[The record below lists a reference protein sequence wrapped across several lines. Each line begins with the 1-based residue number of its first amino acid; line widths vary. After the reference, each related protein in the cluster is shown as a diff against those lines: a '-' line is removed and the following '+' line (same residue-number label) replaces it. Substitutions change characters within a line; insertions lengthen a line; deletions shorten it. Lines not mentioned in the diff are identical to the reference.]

1 MGFVGLLGISLLQC
15 FDVLAWYALSDSEHY
30 VEQIFSE
37 YDKCCSIKAIETN
50 SISDNQKLNTYWV
63 VFSLI
68 LLFQN
73 AFLKLL
79 EWLPLWPYIR
89 IMIVFWLVMPHF
101 DGAFYVYKHVVCPCL
116 TMDSQI
122 VTNWFN
128 ERRKELLF
136 RAEGER
142 YVRENVPEALE
153 TIACKVSQAEP
164 NLTGTENSKYTSR
177 ETKEKAMEVAADREV
192 LNTPPS
198 KKSQNEWTCAISQV
212 TTPSGTTVNS
222 QLYCQKHKAAYDA
235 LKLKSEAEPTL
246 TQIENSKFAAME
258 VATGREVLE
267 SSVEVQKE
275 LTRALC
281 VATTPSEATLDPE
294 LEERKPK
301 VIINEMVQGHENTI
315 PASVTKTSDESKE
328 KPAEGVSGDGLKR
341 NIIINFKENVQ
352 GQQQNPNIVLR
363 MKGSRLWCN
372 ICLVGC
378 SGKIDL
384 MSHLNGRKHKENV
397 QELQQQNANE
407 APRNNDSA
415 LWCNICHVRCSEINM
430 ASHLNGRKH
439 KENVQE
445 PQNPRKNE
453 PPLWCK
459 ICSIGCSGKI
469 HLASHLNGKKHKDK
483 VQAQQQNA
491 DIVQWKNDPPL
502 WCKVCDVSC
511 YTEFDMAS
519 HLSRRKHWERL
530 STRMQIV
537 ER

>member
-1 MGFVGLLGISLLQC
+1 MGFVGLLGISLLPC
-15 FDVLAWYALSDSEHY
+15 FDVLAWPLLALVY
-30 VEQIFSE
+30 PL
-37 YDKCCSIKAIETN
+37 YCSIKAIETN

-73 AFLKLL
+73 AFLKFL

-101 DGAFYVYKHVVCPCL
+101 DGAFYVYKHLVCPCL
-116 TMDSQI
+116 TMDSQNF
-122 VTNWFN
+122 TNWFN
-128 ERRKELLF
+128 ERMKELLF
-136 RAEGER
+136 CAEGER
-142 YVRENVPEALE
+142 YVKENVHEALE

-177 ETKEKAMEVAADREV
+177 ETKEKAMEVAADKEV

-198 KKSQNEWTCAISQV
+198 KKSQNEWTCVISQV
-212 TTPSGTTVNS
+212 TTQSGTTVNS
-222 QLYCQKHKAAYDA
+222 QLDCQKHKAAYDA
-235 LKLKSEAEPTL
+235 LKIKNEVEPTL
-246 TQIENSKFAAME
+246 TQIENSTFAAME

-275 LTRALC
+275 LTHALC
-281 VATTPSEATLDPE
+281 EVMTPSEATLDPE

-301 VIINEMVQGHENTI
+301 VIINEMVQGHENNI
-315 PASVTKTSDESKE
+315 PASVAKTSDESKE
-328 KPAEGVSGDGLKR
+328 KQAEGVSGDGLKR
-341 NIIINFKENVQ
+341 NIILNFKENVQ
-352 GQQQNPNIVLR
+352 CQQQNPNEVLR

-378 SGKIDL
+378 GGKIDL

-407 APRNNDSA
+407 APRKNDPP
-415 LWCNICHVRCSEINM
+415 LRCNICRVGCSEINM

-453 PPLWCK
+453 PPPLWCK
-459 ICSIGCSGKI
+459 ICSVGCSGKI
-469 HLASHLNGKKHKDK
+469 DLASHLNGKKHKDK
-483 VQAQQQNA
+483 VQERQQNA

-511 YTEFDMAS
+511 YTWFDMVS
-519 HLSRRKHWERL
+519 HLSRRQHWESL
-530 STRMQIV
+530 STRMQV
-537 ER
+537 VVR

>member
-1 MGFVGLLGISLLQC
+1 
-15 FDVLAWYALSDSEHY
+15 
-30 VEQIFSE
+30 
-37 YDKCCSIKAIETN
+37 
-50 SISDNQKLNTYWV
+50 
-63 VFSLI
+63 
-68 LLFQN
+68 
-73 AFLKLL
+73 
-79 EWLPLWPYIR
+79 
-89 IMIVFWLVMPHF
+89 
-101 DGAFYVYKHVVCPCL
+101 
-116 TMDSQI
+116 
-122 VTNWFN
+122 
-128 ERRKELLF
+128 
-136 RAEGER
+136 
-142 YVRENVPEALE
+142 
-153 TIACKVSQAEP
+153 
-164 NLTGTENSKYTSR
+164 
-177 ETKEKAMEVAADREV
+177 MEVVADREV

-212 TTPSGTTVNS
+212 TTQSGTTVNS
-222 QLYCQKHKAAYDA
+222 ELDCQKHKAAYDA
-235 LKLKSEAEPTL
+235 LKMKSEAEPTL
-246 TQIENSKFAAME
+246 TQIENSTFAAKETKVKTME

-275 LTRALC
+275 LTCALC
-281 VATTPSEATLDPE
+281 EVTTP
-294 LEERKPK
+294 K
-301 VIINEMVQGHENTI
+301 
-315 PASVTKTSDESKE
+315 
-328 KPAEGVSGDGLKR
+328 KPAEGVSGDGPKR

-352 GQQQNPNIVLR
+352 GQQQNPNEVLR
-363 MKGSRLWCN
+363 MKRSRLWCN

-407 APRNNDSA
+407 APRKNDPP
-415 LWCNICHVRCSEINM
+415 LWCNICHVRCSESNM

-459 ICSIGCSGKI
+459 ICSVGCSGNI

-483 VQAQQQNA
+483 VQEQQQNA

-519 HLSRRKHWERL
+519 HLNRRKHWERL
-530 STRMQIV
+530 SARMQIV

>member
-15 FDVLAWYALSDSEHY
+15 FDVLAWPLLALVY
-30 VEQIFSE
+30 PL
-37 YDKCCSIKAIETN
+37 YCSIKAIETN

-73 AFLKLL
+73 AFLKFL

-101 DGAFYVYKHVVCPCL
+101 DGAFYVYKHLVCPCL

-142 YVRENVPEALE
+142 YVKENVPEALE
-153 TIACKVSQAEP
+153 TIACKVSQAGP
-164 NLTGTENSKYTSR
+164 NLTGTENSK
-177 ETKEKAMEVAADREV
+177 
-192 LNTPPS
+192 
-198 KKSQNEWTCAISQV
+198 
-212 TTPSGTTVNS
+212 SGTTVDSN
-222 QLYCQKHKAAYDA
+222 LDCQKHKAAYDA
-235 LKLKSEAEPTL
+235 LKIKSQAEPML
-246 TQIENSKFAAME
+246 TQIESSTFAAMKTKVKA
-258 VATGREVLE
+258 VAVTTGGEVLE
-267 SSVEVQKE
+267 SCEEVQKE
-275 LTRALC
+275 WTRALC
-281 VATTPSEATLDPE
+281 EVTTPSEATFDPE
-294 LEERKPK
+294 LEGRKLK
-301 VIINEMVQGHENTI
+301 VIINEKVQAHEVTI
-315 PASVTKTSDESKE
+315 PASVTATSDESKE
-328 KPAEGVSGDGLKR
+328 KPAEGRSSDRLER
-341 NIIINFKENVQ
+341 NFKENVQ
-352 GQQQNPNIVLR
+352 GQQQNPNEVLR

-372 ICLVGC
+372 ICRVGC
-378 SGKIDL
+378 CGEIDL
-384 MSHLNGRKHKENV
+384 LSHLNGRKHKENV
-397 QELQQQNANE
+397 QEQQQQDANE
-407 APRNNDSA
+407 APRKNDPP
-415 LWCNICHVRCSEINM
+415 LWCNICRVRCSEINM

-453 PPLWCK
+453 PPLCCK
-459 ICSIGCSGKI
+459 ICSVGCSGKI

-483 VQAQQQNA
+483 VQEQQQNA

-511 YTEFDMAS
+511 YTQLDMAS
-519 HLSRRKHWERL
+519 LNRRKHWERL
-530 STRMQIV
+530 TTRMQVV

>member
-1 MGFVGLLGISLLQC
+1 MFHRRFEETMLCLDVDEDICFTKSHTSLMFVRKICL
-15 FDVLAWYALSDSEHY
+15 
-30 VEQIFSE
+30 
-37 YDKCCSIKAIETN
+37 
-50 SISDNQKLNTYWV
+50 
-63 VFSLI
+63 
-68 LLFQN
+68 
-73 AFLKLL
+73 
-79 EWLPLWPYIR
+79 LPLWPYIR
-89 IMIVFWLVMPHF
+89 IMVVFWLVMPQF
-101 DGAFYVYKHVVCPCL
+101 DGAFYVYKHLVCPCL

-136 RAEGER
+136 HAEGER
-142 YVRENVPEALE
+142 YVKENVPEALE

-192 LNTPPS
+192 MNTPPS
-198 KKSQNEWTCAISQV
+198 KKSQNEWTCAISLV
-212 TTPSGTTVNS
+212 TTQSGATVNS
-222 QLYCQKHKAAYDA
+222 QLDCQKSKAAYDA
-235 LKLKSEAEPTL
+235 LKIKSEAEPTL
-246 TQIENSKFAAME
+246 TQIKNSTFAA
-258 VATGREVLE
+258 GREVLE

-281 VATTPSEATLDPE
+281 EVTTPSEATLDLE

-341 NIIINFKENVQ
+341 NVIINFKENLQ
-352 GQQQNPNIVLR
+352 GQQQNPNEVLR

-407 APRNNDSA
+407 APRKNDLA
-415 LWCNICHVRCSEINM
+415 LWCNICRVRGSEINM

-439 KENVQE
+439 MENVQE

-459 ICSIGCSGKI
+459 ICSVGCSGKI

-483 VQAQQQNA
+483 VQEQQQNA
-491 DIVQWKNDPPL
+491 DIVQGKNDPPL

-519 HLSRRKHWERL
+519 HLKRRKHWERL